1 MGEKVGKVLALI
13 AEKWPGGKH
22 LIHAKK
28 SLNKLGSKCKL
39 QFKYAQGTQ
48 EIVRNTVDEPSSAKK
63 KKNKKKTKEAL
74 KKAKAMKHRMAEAQE
89 TVGVPSFTEFVSDN
103 INDGVDKPESVKRKT
118 AAVEDE
124 AETPRKVKKKKKNKV

>member
-1 MGEKVGKVLALI
+1 MGI

-28 SLNKLGSKCKL
+28 SLNKLG
-39 QFKYAQGTQ
+39 FKYAQGTQ
-48 EIVRNTVDEPSSAKK
+48 EIVRNTVDEPTSAKK

-103 INDGVDKPESVKRKT
+103 INDGVEKPESVKPESVKRKT

-124 AETPRKVKKKKKNKV
+124 AETPRKVKKKKKTKV